1 MFEALAK
8 LRAAEE
14 ALAKLR
20 AAEVKVDPVIF
31 WERIM
36 KLHETWNVRQS

>member
-1 MFEALAK
+1 MF
-8 LRAAEE
+8 E

>member
-1 MFEALAK
+1 MASAAEEALF
-8 LRAAEE
+8 E